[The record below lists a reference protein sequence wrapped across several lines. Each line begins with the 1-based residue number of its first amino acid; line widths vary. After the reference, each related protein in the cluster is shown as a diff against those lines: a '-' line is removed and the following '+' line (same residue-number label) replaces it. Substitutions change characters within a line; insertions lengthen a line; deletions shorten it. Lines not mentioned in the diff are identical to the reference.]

1 MCTIHKRGYIRS
13 IEGEAHSNPNN
24 KRSIEIDDCLKTRF
38 TGVSM
43 GTLKYMNTEK
53 YKYVQRRKKLNEI
66 HGRFV
71 FCLLIVSVLI
81 TLLLIIRVLLLSSV
95 FVVVVVDV
103 VILNLC
109 RLVELKL
116 PNTLAVTGW

>member
-43 GTLKYMNTEK
+43 GTLKYMNTK
-53 YKYVQRRKKLNEI
+53 NVQICTKKKE
-66 HGRFV
+66 V
-71 FCLLIVSVLI
+71 
-81 TLLLIIRVLLLSSV
+81 
-95 FVVVVVDV
+95 
-103 VILNLC
+103 
-109 RLVELKL
+109 K
-116 PNTLAVTGW
+116 